1 MKIKLKK
8 KKNKY
13 AQVHINLL
21 RDRNLSLKAKGLGA
35 ILESYSDDFNLT
47 VKSIELNSSDGVKA
61 VKTAIKELES
71 GFYLYRFQTHDL
83 DGKFITYWAFDSQKL
98 DINYLQEMINELEK
112 VELITPIN
120 LNSPG
125 YRNGTTVSSFTGV
138 PFSASGFS
146 TDGKCTTYNNTTYKN
161 KRDKNT
167 LSKNKRES
175 FDFKKFKNY
184 VSSFSFNFNLAG
196 KLDYSVEHKGFEI
209 RNGYIYSMHTESLV
223 DSNEAFKIWDYLYQ
237 NKSKIYKIIDEN
249 TKEEIKNASP
259 QPLKIGKTNVWKESE
274 IVKYVEK
281 LK

>member
-35 ILESYSDDFNLT
+35 ILESYSDNFNLT

-71 GFYLYRFQTHDL
+71 GFYLYRFQTHDQ

-98 DINYLQEMINELEK
+98 DVNYLQEMINELEK

-125 YRNGTTVSSFTGV
+125 YRNGTPVSSSTGV

-146 TDGKCTTYNNTTYKN
+146 ANGKCTIYNNTTYKN
-161 KRDKNT
+161 RKDKNT
-167 LSKNKRES
+167 LSVKTENRES
-175 FDFKKFKNY
+175 LNFKEFKNY
-184 VSSFSFNFNLAG
+184 ILSLPNFKFSLSG
-196 KLDYSVEHKGFEI
+196 KMDYLQEHKGFEI
-209 RNGYIYSMHTESLV
+209 KNGYIFSLHTQNFVEKE
-223 DSNEAFKIWDYLYQ
+223 EAFKIWEYLFKNQ
-237 NKSKIYKIIDEN
+237 NEILNLI
-249 TKEEIKNASP
+249 KEQKERIKDAS
-259 QPLKIGKTNVWKESE
+259 
-274 IVKYVEK
+274 
-281 LK
+281 